1 MSLFQAR
8 PGNALKSPA
17 SKNERS
23 TVQQPEVDTTESPS
37 RWEIRWDLLLR
48 YRLIEIIALWEGRLT
63 TTHLCDT
70 FGIGRQ
76 QASKDIN
83 NYIREIGPGNI
94 VYDKK
99 LKGYAPTDAF
109 LPHVTSGQADEYLHL
124 LNRNTELSNTFESL
138 RLQVANTEV
147 LGVPIRN
154 VRPEI
159 LRPIVTA
166 ARSQSRIEVDYVSV
180 HNPDRE
186 GRIIVPH
193 TMVYTGLRWHVRAW
207 CEKNQDYRDFV
218 LSRFRDEVEVL
229 DTSVQG
235 AAGDVAWNATVVLN
249 LVADPRLTPEQRE
262 VVEEDYGMQSG
273 SLKITTRACLAHYV
287 LQQLRIDPVR
297 SGSLPPES
305 TQIVLTN
312 MEEVKPWL
320 F

>member
-1 MSLFQAR
+1 MDTGLFAR
-8 PGNALKSPA
+8 RLLAVCRPA
-17 SKNERS
+17 AE
-23 TVQQPEVDTTESPS
+23 TLPVEFDMADTRS

-63 TTHLCDT
+63 TNHLCDT

-83 NYIREIGPGNI
+83 NYIRDVGPGNLD
-94 VYDKK
+94 YDKG
-99 LKGYAPTDAF
+99 LRGYVPTGSFAPQ
-109 LPHVTSGQADEYLHL
+109 VTSGQADEYLHL
-124 LNRNTELSNTFESL
+124 LNRNSELSNTFESL

-147 LGVPIRN
+147 VGVPIRN
-154 VRPEI
+154 VRPHI

-166 ARSQSRIEVDYVSV
+166 ARNQRRIEVDYVSV

-218 LSRFRDEVEVL
+218 LSRFRNEPEMMDPSEH
-229 DTSVQG
+229 S
-235 AAGDVAWNATVVLN
+235 AAADVAWNTEIMLN
-249 LVADPRLTPEQRE
+249 LVADPRLTPEQRQ
-262 VVEEDYGMQSG
+262 VVEEDYGMRSG
-273 SLKITTRACLAHYV
+273 SLQIRTRACLAHYV
-287 LQQLRIDPVR
+287 LQQLGIDPAR
-297 SGSLPPES
+297 LNESLTPEA

-312 MEEVKPWL
+312 MGEVEPWL